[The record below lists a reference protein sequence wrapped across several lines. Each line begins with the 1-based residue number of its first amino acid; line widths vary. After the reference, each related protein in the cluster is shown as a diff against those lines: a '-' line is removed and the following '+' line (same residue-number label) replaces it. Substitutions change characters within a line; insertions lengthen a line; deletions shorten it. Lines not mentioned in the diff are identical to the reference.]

1 MSLGIAGALLLGCG
15 VSASSMTY
23 YSRRYIGELALL
35 TSPFQQPK
43 LRISVLDFWGHRQE
57 NIVDLLALD
66 PILKDISTGELS
78 RIKKLPL
85 VPIQVSGDK
94 QYYISLRFGIFPD
107 RDIFQRVMSGDYS

>member
-43 LRISVLDFWGHRQE
+43 LRISVLDFWGHRQASWTLYLSVE
-57 NIVDLLALD
+57 PWNCF
-66 PILKDISTGELS
+66 ILTARQNDMRTHTCK
-78 RIKKLPL
+78 
-85 VPIQVSGDK
+85 
-94 QYYISLRFGIFPD
+94 
-107 RDIFQRVMSGDYS
+107 